1 MDEPILYVDRKGT
14 HCEKW
19 DGLGERFG
27 REDLL
32 ALWVADMDF
41 RVPQCVLEAEKD
53 YLDTGVFGY
62 YHPSEGYYQAF
73 MDWEQERHGY
83 SVQREWLRF
92 SPGVVPAINWLI
104 QIFTEPQDRVLVLTP
119 VYYPFLH
126 AVRDNE
132 RTLVACQLVHQD
144 GQYSVDLAAFEAAI
158 AENQVRLF
166 IMSSPH
172 NPVSRVWRRE
182 ELAAMLDI
190 CKKHGVLVLSDEIHQ
205 DLTFDGH
212 KHIPSA
218 TAGDYS
224 HMVITLTAAS
234 KTFNLAGC
242 QNAFVVLPDA
252 KLRKEYDAFTK
263 RIHIREGNPFGY
275 IAVEAAYRGGKAWL
289 QQVQEII
296 WNNYGYLREQLAIHL
311 PKACVTPLEGT
322 YLMWVDFA
330 AYLQPEEM
338 ERFFEET
345 CGIAVD
351 YGAWFEGD
359 GQSHI
364 RINLAT
370 SRENVEKAFS
380 SILQGLQA
388 WGRI

>member
-104 QIFTEPQDRVLVLTP
+104 QIFTKPQDRVMVLTP

-126 AVRDNE
+126 AVRDND

-144 GQYSVDLAAFEAAI
+144 GQYTVDLAAFEAAI

-182 ELAAMLDI
+182 ELAAILDI

-252 KLRKEYDAFTK
+252 KLRKAYDAFTK

>member
-182 ELAAMLDI
+182 ELTAMLDI

-263 RIHIREGNPFGY
+263 RIHMREGNPFGY

>member
-158 AENQVRLF
+158 AENQVRMF

-182 ELAAMLDI
+182 ELTAMLDI

-212 KHIPSA
+212 KHIPSV

>member
-104 QIFTEPQDRVLVLTP
+104 QIFTKPQDRVMVLTP

-126 AVRDNE
+126 AVRDND

-144 GQYSVDLAAFEAAI
+144 GQYTVDLADFETAI
-158 AENQVRLF
+158 AENQVRMF

-182 ELAAMLDI
+182 ELTAMLDI

>member
-158 AENQVRLF
+158 AENQVRMF

-182 ELAAMLDI
+182 ELTAMLDI

-205 DLTFDGH
+205 ELTFDGH

>member
-126 AVRDNE
+126 AVRDND

-144 GQYSVDLAAFEAAI
+144 GQYTVDLAAFEAAI

>member
-41 RVPQCVLEAEKD
+41 RVPQCVLEAEKE

-144 GQYSVDLAAFEAAI
+144 GQYTVDLAAFEAAI
-158 AENQVRLF
+158 AENQVRMF

-182 ELAAMLDI
+182 ELTAMLDI

>member
-19 DGLGERFG
+19 DGLGERFS
-27 REDLL
+27 RDDLL

-53 YLDTGVFGY
+53 YLETGVFGY
-62 YHPSEGYYQAF
+62 YQPSESYYQAF
-73 MDWEQERHGY
+73 IDWEQERHGY
-83 SVQREWLRF
+83 KVQRERIRF
-92 SPGVVPAINWLI
+92 SPGVVPAINWLV
-104 QIFTEPQDRVLVLTP
+104 QIFTKPQDRVMVLTP
-119 VYYPFLH
+119 VYYPFLR
-126 AVRDNE
+126 AVRDND
-132 RTLVACQLVHQD
+132 RTLISCPLSHMD
-144 GQYSVDLAAFEAAI
+144 GLYTVDFAAFEATI
-158 AENQVRLF
+158 VENQVRIF

-172 NPVSRVWRRE
+172 NPVSRVWRKE
-182 ELAAMLDI
+182 ELVAMLNI
-190 CKKHGVLVLSDEIHQ
+190 CKAHGVLVLSDEIHQ

-218 TAGDYS
+218 TAGDYDR
-224 HMVITLTAAS
+224 MVITLTAAS

-242 QNAFVVLPDA
+242 QNAFVVLPDPQMRQA
-252 KLRKEYDAFTK
+252 YDAFTR
-263 RIHIREGNPFGY
+263 RIHIQEGNPFGY

-289 QQVQEII
+289 QQVQEIV
-296 WNNYGYLREQLAIHL
+296 WGNYVYLRDQMASHL

-330 AYLQPEEM
+330 EYLRPEEM

-370 SRENVEKAFS
+370 SRENVEKAMA
-380 SILQGLQA
+380 SIRQGLQA
-388 WGRI
+388 WGRM

>member
-19 DGLGERFG
+19 DGLGDRFG

-144 GQYSVDLAAFEAAI
+144 GQYTVDLAAFEAAI
-158 AENQVRLF
+158 AENQVRMF

-182 ELAAMLDI
+182 ELTAMLDI

>member
-132 RTLVACQLVHQD
+132 RTLVACQLVHLD
-144 GQYSVDLAAFEAAI
+144 GQYTVDLAAFEAAI

-182 ELAAMLDI
+182 ELTAMLDI

-252 KLRKEYDAFTK
+252 KLRKAYDAFTK

>member
-104 QIFTEPQDRVLVLTP
+104 QIFTEPQNRVLVLTP

-158 AENQVRLF
+158 AENQVRMF

-182 ELAAMLDI
+182 ELTAMLDI

-252 KLRKEYDAFTK
+252 KLRKAYDAFTK

>member
-104 QIFTEPQDRVLVLTP
+104 QIFTKPQDRVMVLTP

-126 AVRDNE
+126 AVRDND

-144 GQYSVDLAAFEAAI
+144 GQYTVDLAAFEAAI

-182 ELAAMLDI
+182 ELTAMLDI

-252 KLRKEYDAFTK
+252 KLRKAYDAFTK

>member
-158 AENQVRLF
+158 AENQVRMF

-182 ELAAMLDI
+182 ELTAMLDI

>member
-158 AENQVRLF
+158 AENQVRMF

-182 ELAAMLDI
+182 ELAAMLNI

>member
-19 DGLGERFG
+19 DGLRERFG

-144 GQYSVDLAAFEAAI
+144 GQYTVDLAAFEAAI

-182 ELAAMLDI
+182 ELTAMLDI

>member
-92 SPGVVPAINWLI
+92 SLGVVPAINWLI

-158 AENQVRLF
+158 AENQVRMF

-182 ELAAMLDI
+182 ELTAMLDI

>member
-182 ELAAMLDI
+182 ELTAMLDI

-218 TAGDYS
+218 TAGDYG

-311 PKACVTPLEGT
+311 PKACVTLLEGT

>member
-158 AENQVRLF
+158 AENQVRMF

-182 ELAAMLDI
+182 ELTAMLDI

-296 WNNYGYLREQLAIHL
+296 WGNYGYLREQLAIHL

>member
-144 GQYSVDLAAFEAAI
+144 GQYTVDLAAFETAI
-158 AENQVRLF
+158 AENQVRMF

-182 ELAAMLDI
+182 ELSAMLDI

>member
-158 AENQVRLF
+158 AENQVRMF

-182 ELAAMLDI
+182 ELTAMLDI

-218 TAGDYS
+218 TAWDYS

>member
-73 MDWEQERHGY
+73 MDWEQEHHGY

-158 AENQVRLF
+158 AENQVRMF

-182 ELAAMLDI
+182 ELTAMLDI

>member
-126 AVRDNE
+126 AVRDND

-158 AENQVRLF
+158 AENQVRMF

-182 ELAAMLDI
+182 ELTAMLDI